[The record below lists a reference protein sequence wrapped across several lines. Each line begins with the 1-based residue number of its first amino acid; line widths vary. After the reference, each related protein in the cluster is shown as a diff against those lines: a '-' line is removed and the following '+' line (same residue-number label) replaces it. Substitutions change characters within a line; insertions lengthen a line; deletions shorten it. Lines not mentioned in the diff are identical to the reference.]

1 MDARMTLTQ
10 EQIQKLSA
18 MQIQSLQ
25 ILSMS
30 SEDLRSLLQK
40 ESEENPFLDYHPS
53 ASRGG
58 AAEFLHFVVAPEAD
72 LVQKFII
79 EQLNPHNFTKPQ
91 WALLTYLAR
100 FVDSKGY
107 LSIDKA
113 ALERLSLPNGMYEDT
128 LAVLQGLNPPGICA
142 TSLAECLK
150 IQLNRMGKLCPLAE
164 AIIDR
169 YLIELSKNQTAA
181 ISKALGVSKQQLAPV
196 LRLIKSLDPAPLK
209 GQFESPSAYVVPD
222 IIIQLTDTGYEI
234 LLNDAWTASYSISD
248 YYVSMMRQTNDP
260 DIKSYFQQKYSRCTL
275 LMHNIERRRQTLRAL
290 TDAIWKWQYGYIL
303 QHRSLRPMRLKDI
316 SQMTGLHVS
325 TISRAIKDKYVQ
337 TPWQTLPFKDLFQS
351 PLQKNGCTL
360 SKDAIKRALKE
371 WIDTENKQAPYSD
384 AQLVLL
390 LSQQFNTAISRRVVQ
405 KYRNMLHI
413 PNSYERKA

>member
-1 MDARMTLTQ
+1 MTLTQ

-113 ALERLSLPNGMYEDT
+113 ALERLSLPNGMYEDM

-142 TSLAECLK
+142 TSRADCQK
-150 IQLNRMGKLCPLAE
+150 TQLN
-164 AIIDR
+164 
-169 YLIELSKNQTAA
+169 
-181 ISKALGVSKQQLAPV
+181 
-196 LRLIKSLDPAPLK
+196 
-209 GQFESPSAYVVPD
+209 
-222 IIIQLTDTGYEI
+222 
-234 LLNDAWTASYSISD
+234 
-248 YYVSMMRQTNDP
+248 
-260 DIKSYFQQKYSRCTL
+260 TL
-275 LMHNIERRRQTLRAL
+275 
-290 TDAIWKWQYGYIL
+290 
-303 QHRSLRPMRLKDI
+303 
-316 SQMTGLHVS
+316 
-325 TISRAIKDKYVQ
+325 
-337 TPWQTLPFKDLFQS
+337 
-351 PLQKNGCTL
+351 
-360 SKDAIKRALKE
+360 
-371 WIDTENKQAPYSD
+371 
-384 AQLVLL
+384 
-390 LSQQFNTAISRRVVQ
+390 
-405 KYRNMLHI
+405 
-413 PNSYERKA
+413 